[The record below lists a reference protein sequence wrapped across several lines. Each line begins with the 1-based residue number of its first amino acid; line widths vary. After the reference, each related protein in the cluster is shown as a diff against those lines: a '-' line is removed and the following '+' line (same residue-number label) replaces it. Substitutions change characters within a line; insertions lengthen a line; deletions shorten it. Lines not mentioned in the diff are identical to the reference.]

1 MDEKARLSLLQS
13 ALFELNS
20 RRDYKTMK
28 NFLHF
33 LTYLLK
39 IHLWALLAMTLF
51 RVIFFFAV
59 RNQIGSEAL
68 GEVSSYFQAFVRGVW
83 FDNVVACYILLV
95 PLIFTA
101 VVSQF
106 RPRLWMIRTIGLWF
120 GVFYTVVFLAA
131 AGNIPYYAYFS
142 KMLNAGIWNWASY
155 SGTTLGMIF
164 GEVSYYPYILLF
176 LIAVVGWCFLLRRF
190 GKKLARD
197 LRIGTRRF
205 FYPKMLLR
213 ERITSGVAFALLIG
227 LCLFGIR
234 GRVGYNPIKV
244 SAAYFCTNPVFNN
257 LGLNPTFCLLN
268 STYDSLRPENRRL
281 NLMADEEAVIQTQI
295 LLGREGIE
303 GISPIARRV
312 TPATDGGETAVPKH
326 VVMVIMESMSAEL
339 MGVVP
344 GGKGLTPYLDSLFHK
359 SMSFSHCYSA
369 GFHTNHGLYAS
380 LYGFPSIMFRN
391 AMKGSDIPHYAGLP
405 TVLKEQGY
413 TTLFFMTHE
422 RQYDNMNAF
431 FRTNGYDEIY
441 SQENYPRKEV
451 VNNFGVPDAY
461 LFSYA
466 LPVLRKHAEEGPFFA
481 TLLTISN
488 HPPYVLPED
497 FKAKS
502 TEDEDRIVE
511 YADRCIEHFMNEVEK
526 EDWAKQTIFVF
537 VGDHGKLVGKSE
549 CVLPKSYNHV
559 PLIFYGADIEPNVR
573 DDFAC
578 QVDIGPTLL
587 SLLGI
592 SYTQNNFGVDLTR
605 EKRSVAFYT
614 ADKTIAARDSA
625 SLYVYDDEA
634 DEEYCYSLE
643 GDEPRLTEFS
653 PSFKRL
659 KDYVFPLLQCTE
671 WMVEQGMTL
680 DKTVE
685 MQ

>member
-1 MDEKARLSLLQS
+1 
-13 ALFELNS
+13 
-20 RRDYKTMK
+20 MK

-33 LTYLLK
+33 LAYLIK
-39 IHLWALLAMTLF
+39 IHLWALLAMTSF
-51 RVIFFFAV
+51 RVVFFFAV
-59 RNQIGSEAL
+59 RNQIDSEAL
-68 GEVSSYFQAFVRGVW
+68 KEVSFYFQAFLRGVW

-95 PLIFTA
+95 PLVFTA
-101 VVSQF
+101 VISQF

-120 GVFYTVVFLAA
+120 GVLYSVVFLVA
-131 AGNIPYYAYFS
+131 AGNIPYYTYFS
-142 KMLNAGIWNWASY
+142 RMVNAGIWNWASY
-155 SGTTLGMIF
+155 GGTTLGMIF
-164 GEVSYYPYILLF
+164 GEVSYYPFILLF
-176 LIAVVGWCFLLRRF
+176 LFASVGWCFLLRRF
-190 GKKLARD
+190 GRKLAWD

-205 FYPKMLLR
+205 FYPKMFLG
-213 ERITSGVAFALLIG
+213 ERIIMGLGFALLIG
-227 LCLFGIR
+227 LCLLGIR
-234 GRVGYNPIKV
+234 GRTGYNPIKV

-257 LGLNPTFCLLN
+257 IGLNPTFCLLN
-268 STYDSLRPENRRL
+268 STYDSLRPENKRL
-281 NLMADEEAVIQTQI
+281 HLMDDEEAVIQTQI
-295 LLGREGIE
+295 LLDREGIE

-312 TPATDGGETAVPKH
+312 TAETDSGETAVPKH

-339 MGVVP
+339 MGFST
-344 GGKGLTPYLDSLFHK
+344 GGRGLTPFLDSLFQK
-359 SMSFSHCYSA
+359 SMSFSRCYSA

-391 AMKGSDIPHYAGLP
+391 AMKGSDIPRYSGLP

-413 TTLFFMTHE
+413 STLFFMTHE

-431 FRTNGYDEIY
+431 FLTNGYDEIY

-451 VNNFGVPDAY
+451 VNNFGVPDSF

-466 LPVLRKHAEEGPFFA
+466 LPVLGEHAKEGPFFA

-488 HPPYVLPED
+488 HPPYVLPDGFESQSAD
-497 FKAKS
+497 
-502 TEDEDRIVE
+502 DEDRIVE
-511 YADRCIEHFMNEVEK
+511 YADRCIERFMNEVEK
-526 EDWAKQTIFVF
+526 EEWAKQTIFVF
-537 VGDHGKLVGKSE
+537 VGDHGKRVGKSE

-559 PLIFYGADIEPNVR
+559 PLIFYGTDIEPIVR
-573 DDFAC
+573 EDFAS

-592 SYTQNNFGVDLTR
+592 SYTQNNFGIDLTR
-605 EKRSVAFYT
+605 EKRSMVFYT

-625 SLYVYDDEA
+625 HLYVYDDEA
-634 DEEYCYSLE
+634 DEEYCYSLN
-643 GDEPRLTEFS
+643 GDEPQLTEFS

-680 DKTVE
+680 DKLAQTP
-685 MQ
+685 